1 MPIVTVQLMEG
12 VLSAEQKKTLI
23 TNLVDAVTNVYG
35 RPMRLF
41 MNVVVEEIKNGD
53 WFASGGVVT
62 SERIR
67 VISPNVRRAATG
79 KPSTASSRKAAKPP
93 RATRSRRT

>member
-1 MPIVTVQLMEG
+1 MPIVTVQFMEG
-12 VLSAEQKKTLI
+12 VLSAEQKKTMI
-23 TNLVDAVTNVYG
+23 TNIVDAVTGVYG

-41 MNVVVEEIKNGD
+41 MNVVLEEIKTGD
-53 WFASGGVVT
+53 WFASGNVVT

-67 VISPNVRRAATG
+67 LISPNVRRAAAG
-79 KPSTASSRKAAKPP
+79 KTPAASSSKPAKAV

>member
-12 VLSAEQKKTLI
+12 VLSPEQKKTLI
-23 TNLVDAVTNVYG
+23 TNIVDAVADVYG

-41 MNVVVEEIKNGD
+41 MNVVLEEIKNGD
-53 WFASGGVVT
+53 WFASGGIVT

-67 VISPNVRRAATG
+67 LISPNVRRAAAG
-79 KPSTASSRKAAKPP
+79 KTATASRRKRARPL

>member
-23 TNLVDAVTNVYG
+23 TNIVDAVTDVYG

-41 MNVVVEEIKNGD
+41 MNVVVEEVKNGD

-62 SERIR
+62 PQSIR
-67 VISPNVRRAATG
+67 LISPNVRRTAIG
-79 KPSTASSRKAAKPP
+79 KPSAASSPKRAKPV

>member
-12 VLSAEQKKTLI
+12 VLSPEQKKTMI
-23 TNLVDAVTNVYG
+23 TNIVDAVTAVYG

-53 WFASGGVVT
+53 WFASGAVVT
-62 SERIR
+62 SDRIR
-67 VISPNVRRAATG
+67 VISPNVRRSGQA
-79 KPSTASSRKAAKPP
+79 KSSPPSSQKAEKSL

>member
-12 VLSAEQKKTLI
+12 VLSAEQKKALI
-23 TNLVDAVTNVYG
+23 TNIVDAVTDVYG

-41 MNVVVEEIKNGD
+41 MNVVLEEVKNGD

-67 VISPNVRRAATG
+67 LISPNVRRTAAGNTT
-79 KPSTASSRKAAKPP
+79 TASSRKRASPLP
-93 RATRSRRT
+93 ATRSRRG

>member
-12 VLSAEQKKTLI
+12 VLSAEQKKTMI
-23 TNLVDAVTNVYG
+23 TNIVDAVTAVYG

-53 WFASGGVVT
+53 WFASGAVVT
-62 SERIR
+62 SDRIR
-67 VISPNVRRAATG
+67 VISPNVRRGVSKSPA
-79 KPSTASSRKAAKPP
+79 PSSQKGAKSL
-93 RATRSRRT
+93 RATRSRRR

>member
-1 MPIVTVQLMEG
+1 MPIVNVQLMEG
-12 VLSAEQKKTLI
+12 VLSADQKKTLI
-23 TNLVDAVTNVYG
+23 TNIVDAVSDVYG

-41 MNVVVEEIKNGD
+41 MNVVVQEIKNGD

-67 VISPNVRRAATG
+67 LISPNVRRTAGGKTATG
-79 KPSTASSRKAAKPP
+79 SGRKRATPA
-93 RATRSRRT
+93 RATRPRRT